1 MNYHDNSVCKMKLY
15 AWCFY
20 GDVAFFTGEAVYLR
34 IQSPESFKHLT
45 GWTDCEE
52 EYSTSLFTRNVF

>member
-20 GDVAFFTGEAVYLR
+20 GDVAFLTDEAVYLEH
-34 IQSPESFKHLT
+34 PESFKHLT
-45 GWTDCEE
+45 GWTDREE
-52 EYSTSLFTRNVF
+52 ECSTSLFTRNVF